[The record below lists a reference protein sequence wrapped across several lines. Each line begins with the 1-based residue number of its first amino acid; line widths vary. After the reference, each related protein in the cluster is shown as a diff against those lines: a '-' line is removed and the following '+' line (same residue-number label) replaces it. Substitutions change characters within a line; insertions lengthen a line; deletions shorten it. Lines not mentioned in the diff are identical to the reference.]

1 MLYCLMFQ
9 AMMDHVEEK
18 RHEAHWRDIEENVVR
33 YLLGG
38 EDGGG
43 SGPDGSGDGGVGG
56 CDGGGGGGAGLDLGN
71 RFTKQEVDHVVGVLE
86 VNAFEVT
93 SQDGGRGRGLYPL
106 TALMSHGCLSNT
118 R

>member
-1 MLYCLMFQ
+1 MFQ

-38 EDGGG
+38 GGPDGG
-43 SGPDGSGDGGVGG
+43 GPDGSGDGVGG
-56 CDGGGGGGAGLDLGN
+56 CGGSGLDLGN

>member
-1 MLYCLMFQ
+1 MFQ

-38 EDGGG
+38 GG
-43 SGPDGSGDGGVGG
+43 GPDGSGDGVGG
-56 CDGGGGGGAGLDLGN
+56 CDGGGSGGGLDLGN

>member
-33 YLLGG
+33 YLL
-38 EDGGG
+38 DGGG
-43 SGPDGSGDGGVGG
+43 IGG
-56 CDGGGGGGAGLDLGN
+56 CGGGGGGGGGLDLGN

>member
-1 MLYCLMFQ
+1 
-9 AMMDHVEEK
+9 MDHVEEK

-33 YLLGG
+33 YLL
-38 EDGGG
+38 
-43 SGPDGSGDGGVGG
+43 ST
-56 CDGGGGGGAGLDLGN
+56 CQLGN
-71 RFTKQEVDHVVGVLE
+71 RFTQQEVDHVVGVLE

>member
-1 MLYCLMFQ
+1 MFQ

-38 EDGGG
+38 AG
-43 SGPDGSGDGGVGG
+43 GPDGSGDGVGG
-56 CDGGGGGGAGLDLGN
+56 CGDGGDGGGLDLGN

>member
-1 MLYCLMFQ
+1 
-9 AMMDHVEEK
+9 MMDHVDEK
-18 RHEAHWRDIEENVVR
+18 RHEPHWRDIEENVVR
-33 YLLGG
+33 YLLGR
-38 EDGGG
+38 
-43 SGPDGSGDGGVGG
+43 
-56 CDGGGGGGAGLDLGN
+56 CQLGN
-71 RFTKQEVDHVVGVLE
+71 RFTQQEVDHVVGVLE

>member
-1 MLYCLMFQ
+1 MLQ

-18 RHEAHWRDIEENVVR
+18 RHEPHWRDIEENVVR

-38 EDGGG
+38 GG
-43 SGPDGSGDGGVGG
+43 P
-56 CDGGGGGGAGLDLGN
+56 DGGGGGPDGGGGIGGCGGGGGLDLGN

>member
-1 MLYCLMFQ
+1 MFQ

-38 EDGGG
+38 G
-43 SGPDGSGDGGVGG
+43 GPDVSGGGVGG
-56 CDGGGGGGAGLDLGN
+56 CGGGLDLGN